1 MIRITFGLLVL
12 AALAIVTSWVANL
25 PGHAQVVLG
34 GYQLEAPVAV
44 LIGLVLALVVML
56 MGLIGVGQFLLTLP
70 ARLRARKA
78 QKNQAQGELAMA
90 TALMALA
97 RGDGEAAGAATRLAR
112 QKLPQNAL
120 PRLMAAQSALLEGQI
135 ETAQNAFQ
143 EMLEV
148 EGAAQQ
154 KALGLEGLF
163 YIARR
168 NGDDAEAAHYA
179 TQVLDITPKCGWALD
194 GLMALAVKAND
205 WAAADL
211 WLRRWGRSGVGRAA
225 LKTRRAVVL
234 MAQAQYRLGEDTKES
249 RAQALQLAEKA
260 LAQKTGLV
268 VATALT
274 ARLLAEKGSLVKARR
289 VLRQAWTAQP
299 HPELAQ
305 AWLDCYAEHPASQ
318 RVRAVS
324 SLTGK
329 NPEHEESFIL
339 RARVALAA
347 QRWALAQTLLQSQ
360 VDKAPSTADVPRRI
374 CLLMAEAE
382 TGLGDKAAA
391 QSWQDRARRAPLEAG
406 WLAAGLRVDDWQA
419 VCPVTGNLGALIWAR
434 PERQAPAALTAPPAG
449 ALSSA

>member
-1 MIRITFGLLVL
+1 MIRMTFGLFIL
-12 AALAIVTSWVANL
+12 AALAIITSWVANL
-25 PGHAQVVLG
+25 PGSAQVVLG
-34 GYQLEAPVAV
+34 GYQLDAPVAV
-44 LIGLVLALVVML
+44 LIGLVLMLVAILV
-56 MGLIGVGQFLLTLP
+56 GLLWLGHFLFGIPT
-70 ARLRARKA
+70 RLKARKKK
-78 QKNQAQGELAMA
+78 KNQAQGELAMA

-97 RGDGEAAGAATRLAR
+97 RGDAGAASAATRVAR

-143 EMLEV
+143 DMLSLDAS
-148 EGAAQQ
+148 GQQ

-168 NGDDAEAAHYA
+168 HGDDGQAAHYA
-179 TQVLDITPKCGWALD
+179 TQVLALTPKCVWALD

-205 WAAADL
+205 WAAAEL

-225 LKTRRAVVL
+225 LKQRRAVVL
-234 MAQAQYRLGEDTKES
+234 MAEAQYWLSEDTKES
-249 RAQALQLAEKA
+249 RARALQLAEKA
-260 LAQKTGLV
+260 VAQKTDLV
-268 VATALT
+268 AAKALT

-289 VLRQAWTAQP
+289 VLRQAWAVQP

-305 AWLDCYAEHPASQ
+305 AWLDCYAEQPATQ

-329 NPEHEESFIL
+329 NPDHEESFIL

-347 QRWALAQTLLQSQ
+347 QRWTLAQTLLQTQ
-360 VDKAPSTADVPRRI
+360 LDKVASKADVPRRI

-391 QSWQDRARRAPLEAG
+391 QSWHDRARRAPLEAG
-406 WLAAGLRVDDWQA
+406 WMAAGLRLDNWQA
-419 VCPVTGNLGALIWAR
+419 VCPVSGNLGTLIWGR
-434 PERQAPAALTAPPAG
+434 PERQPPMALAAIGFLTD
-449 ALSSA
+449 